1 MIPVRLRD
9 GSETNGRIWSELI
22 RPGTADVVATF
33 DGDPLTGEPAVT
45 RNQFGKGRATYV
57 GSILEDRAMAALL
70 KTAWTEAGVTNVAE
84 APAGV
89 EVVRRQGD
97 GRSFLF
103 VLNHRDIETHVKTG
117 SGVDLISG
125 EKVGPKG
132 LTLPAYGVAVIAE

>member
-1 MIPVRLRD
+1 M
-9 GSETNGRIWSELI
+9 
-22 RPGTADVVATF
+22 AD
-33 DGDPLTGEPAVT
+33 
-45 RNQFGKGRATYV
+45 
-57 GSILEDRAMAALL
+57 LL
-70 KTAWTEAGVTNVAE
+70 KTAWTEAGATNVAE

-103 VLNHRDIETHVKTG
+103 VLNHHDTETHVRTG

-132 LTLPAYGVAVIAE
+132 LTLPPYGVAVIAEA